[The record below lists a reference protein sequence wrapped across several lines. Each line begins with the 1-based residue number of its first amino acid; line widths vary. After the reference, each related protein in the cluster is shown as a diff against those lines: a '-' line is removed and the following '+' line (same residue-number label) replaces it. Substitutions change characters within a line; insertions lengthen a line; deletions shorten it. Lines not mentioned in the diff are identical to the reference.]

1 MAASGKLPKVNPDGS
16 IEQENADGSGD
27 EPPKMLGQEETMAG
41 EPNPEESFTEG
52 FRFTNEKR
60 TGNGS
65 EENADFDAEDDD
77 EYGKE
82 DELDG

>member
-1 MAASGKLPKVNPDGS
+1 
-16 IEQENADGSGD
+16 
-27 EPPKMLGQEETMAG
+27 MAG
-41 EPNPEESFTEG
+41 EPNPVESLTEG

-65 EENADFDAEDDD
+65 EENTDFDAEDDD